1 MYGGNRNVNITSAD
15 SKDNPKVNNS
25 KRRLGFGDYLSFSA
39 GISMIAIVYAFLW
52 FIALNISNFYCWTRY
67 DISCNSTNIIHWIF
81 LAGVMAAL
89 VLSIAFA
96 VQYIINAGY
105 LFQRG
110 VYLDRKGVSQ
120 HTQGLLDVMKTSARS
135 EATYG
140 LDTYS
145 PSISKSVNNAG
156 TPPIVDVVDGI
167 DSAVSISGSPMDD
180 VANINE
186 D

>member
-15 SKDNPKVNNS
+15 SKDNPKVNNT
-25 KRRLGFGDYLSFSA
+25 KRRNGDYLSFSF
-39 GISMIAIVYAFLW
+39 GVSLIALVYAFLW
-52 FIALNISNFYCWTRY
+52 FLALNISNFYCWTRY
-67 DISCNSTNIIHWIF
+67 DITCHSTNIIHWIF

-96 VQYIINAGY
+96 VQRIINAGY

-110 VYLDRKGVSQ
+110 VYLDRKQVST
-120 HTQGLLDVMKTSARS
+120 HTRGLLDVMKVSARS

-145 PSISKSVNNAG
+145 PSISKGVSNNG
-156 TPPIVDVVDGI
+156 GEIKPDVVDTI
-167 DSAVSISGSPMDD
+167 DGAITISGSPLDD
-180 VANINE
+180 VAE
-186 D
+186 VEE